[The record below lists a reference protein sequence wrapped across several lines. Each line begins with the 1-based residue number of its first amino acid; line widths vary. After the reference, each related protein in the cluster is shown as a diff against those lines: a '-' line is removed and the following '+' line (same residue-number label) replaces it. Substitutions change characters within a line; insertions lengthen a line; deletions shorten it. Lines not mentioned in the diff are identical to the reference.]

1 MPALKAD
8 LQTDLALIEETV
20 RGAGDIARKFYQG
33 EYRKW
38 DKGKGQPVTE
48 ADLAVDKFLR
58 ETLTAARPSYGW
70 LSEETEDNMARRGQE
85 RVFIVD
91 PIDGTIA
98 FLKGKPH
105 FTICAAVV
113 KAGVPIAGVVFN
125 PILDECFAAAE
136 GCGATLNGKPI
147 HVSARDRV
155 EGCRMLGARS
165 MFEHPAWSNAPN
177 SPWPPMEIETRN
189 SVAYRIVLVAGGGFD
204 ATMALSAKHDWD
216 IAAADIILRE
226 AGGILTTHNGA
237 ALRYNGE
244 IPIQHSFVCAG
255 PVLYA
260 LLLARLQH
268 LKLPR

>member
-8 LQTDLALIEETV
+8 LQDDLALIEETV
-20 RGAGDIARKFYQG
+20 RGAGAIARKFYQG
-33 EYRKW
+33 KYRKW

-58 ETLTAARPSYGW
+58 ETLTAARPEYGW
-70 LSEETEDNMARRGQE
+70 LSEETEDSTARRGKQF
-85 RVFIVD
+85 VFIVD
-91 PIDGTIA
+91 PIDGTVA

-105 FTICAAVV
+105 FTICVALVAD
-113 KAGVPIAGVVFN
+113 GIPIIGVVLN
-125 PILDECFAAAE
+125 PILDECFAAAK
-136 GCGATLNGKPI
+136 GCGATLNGEPI
-147 HVSARDRV
+147 HASSRDRI

-165 MFEHPAWSNAPN
+165 MFEHPAWSNPPN
-177 SPWPPMEIETRN
+177 IPWPPMEIETRN
-189 SVAYRIVLVAGGGFD
+189 SVAYRMVLVAGGSFD

-226 AGGILTTHNGA
+226 AGGILTTHDGR
-237 ALRYNGE
+237 ALRYNRE
-244 IPIQHSFVCAG
+244 NPIQHSFVCAG

>member
-1 MPALKAD
+1 MPDDRVLVEAAAREAGR
-8 LQTDLALIEETV
+8 LARSYFGGHYKT
-20 RGAGDIARKFYQG
+20 
-33 EYRKW
+33 W

-48 ADLAVDKFLR
+48 ADLAVDRFLR

-70 LSEETEDNMARRGQE
+70 LSEETEDNMARRGKE

-113 KAGVPIAGVVFN
+113 AADVSVAGVVFN

-136 GCGATLNGKPI
+136 GCGATLNGEPI
-147 HVSARDRV
+147 RVSSHNRV

-165 MFEHPAWSNAPN
+165 MFEHPAWLNAPN
-177 SPWPPMEIETRN
+177 TPWPPMEIETRN
-189 SVAYRIVLVAGGGFD
+189 SVAYRIALVAGGSFD

-226 AGGILTTHNGA
+226 AGGIVTTHDGA
-237 ALRYNGE
+237 PLRYNGKN
-244 IPIQHSFVCAG
+244 PIQHSFVCAG
-255 PVLYA
+255 PALYA

-268 LKLPR
+268 LKLPRSSQ